1 MPIAFDAASSATK
14 SSGTVTTV
22 SWSHTVA
29 TSADSILIVASG
41 VASGQSSLVNTT
53 AISYAGSAFTK
64 AVTARNLVTATS
76 VVYVAELWY
85 LLNPTAGTTLIN
97 VTFGNSSLGGPQGL
111 LAASFTGTTGIG
123 VTAGSTG
130 VSSTPS
136 QAITL
141 STGGSW
147 SICAVKGNV
156 TVLLTTVS
164 GETIRVAST
173 IGTNYSGLGNA
184 APGSSGANTFNFTGG
199 GSQPFAIVA
208 LDLIPTTVVAGG
220 DARRL
225 RALCGVG
232 I

>member
-1 MPIAFDAASSATK
+1 MPIAFDAVSSATK
-14 SSGTVTTV
+14 AAGNATTV
-22 SWSHTVA
+22 SWNHTVA
-29 TSADSILIVASG
+29 TSANSILIVASG
-41 VASGQSSLVNTT
+41 VVSRNSSLVNTT

-64 AVTARNLVTATS
+64 AVTARNQTATS
-76 VVYVAELWY
+76 VVYAAELWY

-97 VTFGNSSLGGPQGL
+97 VTFGNSSFSIVQGL

-130 VSSTPS
+130 NSSAPS

-147 SICAVKGNV
+147 SICAVKSNAA
-156 TVLLTTVS
+156 VLLTTVS
-164 GETIRVAST
+164 GETIRVGST
-173 IGTNYSGLGNA
+173 IGTDYSGLGDA

-199 GSQPFAIVA
+199 VAQPFAIVA